1 MAFTAFQQ
9 ASFDRISRAHLIRS
23 TFAQSPLFSDAAVS
37 EPIRTPEGDVALT
50 VSFDGAPPVFGVVA
64 GCEEDAYAVLHE
76 LALTMVEVDQ
86 SQRAAHSRA
95 NSGPLRVGT
104 WLVCL

>member
-1 MAFTAFQQ
+1 MARMVSHGT
-9 ASFDRISRAHLIRS
+9 SFDRLSRAHVIS
-23 TFAQSPLFSDAAVS
+23 AAFAQSPLFSDAAVS

-76 LALTMVEVDQ
+76 LARTMVEIDR
-86 SQRAAHSRA
+86 SQRGAVR
-95 NSGPLRVGT
+95 
-104 WLVCL
+104 